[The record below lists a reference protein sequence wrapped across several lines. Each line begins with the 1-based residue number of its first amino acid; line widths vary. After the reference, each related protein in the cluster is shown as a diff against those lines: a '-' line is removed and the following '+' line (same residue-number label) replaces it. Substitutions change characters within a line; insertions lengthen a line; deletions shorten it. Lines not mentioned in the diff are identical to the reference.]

1 MCNRNLPVLRADRQE
16 AGGKSLDNHLILA
29 GKAKTGFWQA
39 HIRQKNML
47 HPAGGKLLDNH
58 LIQFQL
64 ILIGGHQM

>member
-39 HIRQKNML
+39 HIRGGKV
-47 HPAGGKLLDNH
+47 HPAGGKLLDIH
-58 LIQFQL
+58 LI
-64 ILIGGHQM
+64 